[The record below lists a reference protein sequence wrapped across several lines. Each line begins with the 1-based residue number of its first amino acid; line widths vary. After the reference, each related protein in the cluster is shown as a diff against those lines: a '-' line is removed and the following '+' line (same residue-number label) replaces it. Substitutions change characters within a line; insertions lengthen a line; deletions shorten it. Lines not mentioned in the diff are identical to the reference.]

1 MDANLARAKAAV
13 DRFERSVSA
22 ADGFDENLA
31 QEYNRLRRALAASFQ
46 AMSMA
51 AVPRAQYRLDDV
63 KRAVEGEMRR
73 LYEGRIDSKFFPIR
87 RYSTPHPDIYALLAA
102 RVGESVPGWRIRL
115 LSGDK
120 IHTERR
126 TRELRD
132 LGLSIE
138 VTGDDDESMYRLTS
152 LEPNLRYAAAFQLRE
167 NASRAGA
174 ANFRLRAD
182 VIRTAELTIEL
193 PARRRS

>member
-1 MDANLARAKAAV
+1 MNANLARVKSAV
-13 DRFERSVSA
+13 DRFDRSVGA
-22 ADGFDENLA
+22 ANEFDEDLA
-31 QEYNRLRRALAASFQ
+31 HEYNRLRRALAASFQ
-46 AMSMA
+46 AMSMD

-87 RYSTPHPDIYALLAA
+87 RYSSPHPDIYALLAA

-120 IHTERR
+120 VHTERR

-138 VTGDDDESMYRLTS
+138 VWGDDDESMYRLTS

-174 ANFRLRAD
+174 GDMRLRAD
-182 VIRTAELTIEL
+182 IIRTAELTIEL